1 MVVFFKPLRKH
12 HLLISKDKIK
22 GKKVAKLILE
32 VFKKFV
38 RCIYI
43 VLAIVL
49 GLFDKLRKK
58 KDGHE

>member
-12 HLLISKDKIK
+12 HLLISNDEIK

-32 VFKKFV
+32 VFKKFAL
-38 RCIYI
+38 CIYI